1 MAKTYYDSAYTG
13 SQMDAAFQIANVII
27 GAAVPENAGKLLSFA
42 ADGSLTTT
50 QPPEGYDDT
59 SLSGRVAALEG
70 AVSGLLDA
78 TGVSF

>member
-1 MAKTYYDSAYTG
+1 MAKTYYDSAFTG
-13 SQMDAAFQIANVII
+13 SEIDAAIRTANVIRE
-27 GAAVPENAGKLLSFA
+27 ASVPENAGKLLSFA

-59 SLSGRVAALEG
+59 SLSGRVAALEET
-70 AVSGLLDA
+70 VSGLLDA